1 MTCQPRSSPAAPV
14 RELESQIRRFPR
26 GFRRRLRK
34 LVRGSSRLGDLLYTF
49 PGLAFIL
56 AAGGRPHEARG
67 QAVKLVKDGQSLAGA
82 ASAVDLPI
90 WMKRLPPEAF
100 SEPLETVP

>member
-1 MTCQPRSSPAAPV
+1 MACQPRTLPAAPV

-34 LVRGSSRLGDLLYTF
+34 LLRGSSLLGDLLYTF
-49 PGLAFIL
+49 PGLAFVL

-67 QAVKLVKDGQSLAGA
+67 QAVKLVKDGQSWPG
-82 ASAVDLPI
+82 LP
-90 WMKRLPPEAF
+90 RQ
-100 SEPLETVP
+100 